1 MMRTQRNIFVTL
13 VLIGLIACLGIG
25 ALATV
30 ALITLRAV
38 KTPSILT
45 AESPSQEITRALP
58 TLRPPSR
65 LSTTETT
72 APTTASLPPDI
83 AAQMDEIEQQVIRIR
98 GLQPQAPLHRELLT
112 TSQLHQKVIDDFL
125 KDYTPAEVEKD
136 LTTLSLFGLLPHN
149 FDLYTLL
156 RDLYTEQIA
165 GFYDDETK
173 TMYVIQDEAFRGP
186 QRSTYAHEYTHALQD
201 QTFDFKG
208 GLKMTDE
215 TCEQQS
221 EYCAAVQ
228 SLIEGDAS
236 LTEQFWLLNAASPE
250 DRQQIQEFYQNYQ
263 SPVFDSTP
271 EFLQQDFLFPY
282 RQGLDFVLALYQK
295 GRWAAINAAFEKPP
309 LSTEQILHP
318 EKYPNDVPLEV
329 NLPDLS
335 PILTGYELYDEGEI
349 GEWYLYLILAY
360 AERQE
365 WRLSENTAAQAAAG
379 WGGDVYQVWRNPQS
393 GATLMLVNIRWD
405 SEKDAKEFYDVFQQ
419 YGTERWGNPLST
431 TATETRWQDP
441 TEEQSVLIRDKAQ
454 TIWVLGSDANAVKN
468 VLEAL
473 QSLIPQP

>member
-1 MMRTQRNIFVTL
+1 VGRS
-13 VLIGLIACLGIG
+13 GLIACLGIG
-25 ALATV
+25 TLATV
-30 ALITLRAV
+30 AVSAWRTAN
-38 KTPSILT
+38 TPTIPTTESATQET
-45 AESPSQEITRALP
+45 ARGLP
-58 TLRPPSR
+58 TLPPPSR
-65 LSTTETT
+65 LPTTETT
-72 APTTASLPPDI
+72 VPATVSLPPDI

-98 GLQPQAPLHRELLT
+98 GLQPRFSLRRELLT

-136 LTTLSLFGLLPHN
+136 VTTLSLFGLLPRN

-201 QTFDFKG
+201 QTFDFRG

-263 SPVFDSTP
+263 SPVFDTSP

-295 GRWAAINAAFEKPP
+295 GRWSAINAAFEKPP
-309 LSTEQILHP
+309 VSTEQILHP
-318 EKYPNDVPLEV
+318 EKYPNDAPLEV
-329 NLPDLS
+329 NVPDLS
-335 PILTGYELYDEGEI
+335 PVLTGYELYDEGEI

-360 AERQE
+360 GEKQA
-365 WRLSENTAAQAAAG
+365 WRLSESIAAQAAAG
-379 WGGDVYQVWRNPQS
+379 WGGDVYQVWRNPQN
-393 GATLMLVNIRWD
+393 GETLLLVNIRWD
-405 SEKDAKEFYDVFQQ
+405 SENDAKEFYDAFQQ
-419 YGTERWGNPLST
+419 YGVQRWGQPLSS
-431 TATETRWQDP
+431 TANASRWQES
-441 TEEQSVLIRDKAQ
+441 TAGQSILIREKSR
-454 TIWVLGSDANAVKN
+454 TLWILGSDAKAVTNA
-468 VLEAL
+468 LEAL
-473 QSLIPQP
+473 QTLIPQP

>member
-1 MMRTQRNIFVTL
+1 MRAQRNVLVTL

-25 ALATV
+25 TLATV
-30 ALITLRAV
+30 ALIALRTAN
-38 KTPSILT
+38 TPSIPTTESATQET
-45 AESPSQEITRALP
+45 ARGLP
-58 TLRPPSR
+58 TLPPPSR
-65 LSTTETT
+65 LPTTETT
-72 APTTASLPPDI
+72 VPATVSLPPDI

-98 GLQPQAPLHRELLT
+98 GLQPRFSLRRELLT

-136 LTTLSLFGLLPHN
+136 VTTLSLFGLLPRN

-201 QTFDFKG
+201 QTFDFRG

-263 SPVFDSTP
+263 SPVFDTSP

-295 GRWAAINAAFEKPP
+295 GRWSAINAAFEKPP
-309 LSTEQILHP
+309 VSTEQILHP
-318 EKYPNDVPLEV
+318 EKYPNDAPLEV
-329 NLPDLS
+329 NVPDLS
-335 PILTGYELYDEGEI
+335 PVLTGYELYDEGEI

-360 AERQE
+360 GEKQA
-365 WRLSENTAAQAAAG
+365 WRLSESIAAQAAAG
-379 WGGDVYQVWRNPQS
+379 WGGDVYQVWRNPQN
-393 GATLMLVNIRWD
+393 GETLLLVNIRWD
-405 SEKDAKEFYDVFQQ
+405 SENDAKEFYDAFQQ
-419 YGTERWGNPLST
+419 YGVQRWGQPLSS
-431 TATETRWQDP
+431 TANASRWQES
-441 TEEQSVLIRDKAQ
+441 TAGQSILIREKSR
-454 TIWVLGSDANAVKN
+454 TLWILGSDAKAVTNA
-468 VLEAL
+468 LEAL
-473 QSLIPQP
+473 QTLIPQP

>member
-1 MMRTQRNIFVTL
+1 MRTQRNVLVTL

-25 ALATV
+25 TLATV
-30 ALITLRAV
+30 ALIALRTAN
-38 KTPSILT
+38 TPSIPTTESATQET
-45 AESPSQEITRALP
+45 ARGLP
-58 TLRPPSR
+58 TLHPPSR
-65 LSTTETT
+65 LPTTETT
-72 APTTASLPPDI
+72 VPATVSLPPDI

-98 GLQPQAPLHRELLT
+98 GLQPRFSLRRELLT

-136 LTTLSLFGLLPHN
+136 VTTLSLFGLLPRN

-201 QTFDFKG
+201 QTFDFRG

-263 SPVFDSTP
+263 SPVFDTSP

-295 GRWAAINAAFEKPP
+295 GRWSAINAAFEKPP
-309 LSTEQILHP
+309 VSTEQILHP
-318 EKYPNDVPLEV
+318 EKYPYDAPLEV
-329 NLPDLS
+329 NVPDLS
-335 PILTGYELYDEGEI
+335 PVLTGYELYDEGEI

-360 AERQE
+360 GEKQA
-365 WRLSENTAAQAAAG
+365 WRLSESIAAQAAAG
-379 WGGDVYQVWRNPQS
+379 WGGDVYQVWRNPQN
-393 GATLMLVNIRWD
+393 GETLLLVNIRWD
-405 SEKDAKEFYDVFQQ
+405 SENDAKEFYDAFQQ
-419 YGTERWGNPLST
+419 YGVQRWGQPLSS
-431 TATETRWQDP
+431 TANASRWQES
-441 TEEQSVLIRDKAQ
+441 TAGQSILIREKSR
-454 TIWVLGSDANAVKN
+454 TLWILGSDAKAVTNA
-468 VLEAL
+468 LEAL
-473 QSLIPQP
+473 QTLIPQP

>member
-1 MMRTQRNIFVTL
+1 MRAQRNVLVTL

-25 ALATV
+25 TLATV
-30 ALITLRAV
+30 ALIALRTAN
-38 KTPSILT
+38 TPSIPTTESATQET
-45 AESPSQEITRALP
+45 ARGLP
-58 TLRPPSR
+58 TLHPPSR
-65 LSTTETT
+65 LPTTETT
-72 APTTASLPPDI
+72 VPATVSLPPDI

-98 GLQPQAPLHRELLT
+98 GLQPRFSLRRELLT

-136 LTTLSLFGLLPHN
+136 VTTLSLFGLLPRN

-201 QTFDFKG
+201 QTFDFRG

-263 SPVFDSTP
+263 SPVFDTSP

-295 GRWAAINAAFEKPP
+295 GRWSAINAAFEKPP
-309 LSTEQILHP
+309 VSTEQILHP
-318 EKYPNDVPLEV
+318 EKYPNDAPLEV
-329 NLPDLS
+329 NVPDLS
-335 PILTGYELYDEGEI
+335 PVLTGYELYDEGEI

-360 AERQE
+360 GEKQA
-365 WRLSENTAAQAAAG
+365 WRLSESIAAQAAAG
-379 WGGDVYQVWRNPQS
+379 WGGDVYQVWRNPQN
-393 GATLMLVNIRWD
+393 GETLLLVNIRWD
-405 SEKDAKEFYDVFQQ
+405 SENDAKEFYDAFQQ
-419 YGTERWGNPLST
+419 YGVQRWGQPLSS
-431 TATETRWQDP
+431 TANASRWQES
-441 TEEQSVLIRDKAQ
+441 TAGQSILIREKSR
-454 TIWVLGSDANAVKN
+454 TLWILGSDAKAVTNA
-468 VLEAL
+468 LEAL
-473 QSLIPQP
+473 QTLIPQP

>member
-1 MMRTQRNIFVTL
+1 MRTQRNVLVTL

-25 ALATV
+25 TLATV
-30 ALITLRAV
+30 ALIALRTAN
-38 KTPSILT
+38 TPTIPTTESATQET
-45 AESPSQEITRALP
+45 ARGLP
-58 TLRPPSR
+58 TLPPPSR
-65 LSTTETT
+65 LPTTETT
-72 APTTASLPPDI
+72 VPATVSLPPDI

-98 GLQPQAPLHRELLT
+98 GLQPRFSLRRELLT

-136 LTTLSLFGLLPHN
+136 VTTLSLFGLLPRN

-201 QTFDFKG
+201 QTFDFRG

-263 SPVFDSTP
+263 SPVFDTSP

-295 GRWAAINAAFEKPP
+295 GRWSAINAAFEKPP
-309 LSTEQILHP
+309 VSTEQILHP
-318 EKYPNDVPLEV
+318 EKYPNDAPLEV
-329 NLPDLS
+329 NVPDLS
-335 PILTGYELYDEGEI
+335 PVLTGYELYDEGEI
-349 GEWYLYLILAY
+349 GEWYFYLILAY
-360 AERQE
+360 GEKQA
-365 WRLSENTAAQAAAG
+365 WRLSESIAAQAAAG
-379 WGGDVYQVWRNPQS
+379 WGGDVYQVWRNPQN
-393 GATLMLVNIRWD
+393 GETLLLVNIRWD
-405 SEKDAKEFYDVFQQ
+405 SENDAKEFYDAFQQ
-419 YGTERWGNPLST
+419 YGVQRWGQPLSS
-431 TATETRWQDP
+431 TANASRWQES
-441 TEEQSVLIRDKAQ
+441 TAGQSILIREKSR
-454 TIWVLGSDANAVKN
+454 TLWILGSDAKAVTNA
-468 VLEAL
+468 LEAL
-473 QSLIPQP
+473 QTLVPQP

>member
-1 MMRTQRNIFVTL
+1 MRTQRNVLVTL

-25 ALATV
+25 TLATV
-30 ALITLRAV
+30 ALIALRTAN
-38 KTPSILT
+38 TPSIPTTEPATQET
-45 AESPSQEITRALP
+45 ARGLP
-58 TLRPPSR
+58 TLHPPSR
-65 LSTTETT
+65 LPTTETT
-72 APTTASLPPDI
+72 VPATVSLPPDI

-98 GLQPQAPLHRELLT
+98 GLQPRFSLRRELLT

-136 LTTLSLFGLLPHN
+136 VTTLSLFGLLPRN

-201 QTFDFKG
+201 QTFDFRG

-263 SPVFDSTP
+263 SPVFDTSP

-295 GRWAAINAAFEKPP
+295 GRWSAINAAFEKPP
-309 LSTEQILHP
+309 VSTEQILHP
-318 EKYPNDVPLEV
+318 EKYPNDAPLEV
-329 NLPDLS
+329 NVPDLS
-335 PILTGYELYDEGEI
+335 PVLTGYELYDEGEI

-360 AERQE
+360 GEKQA
-365 WRLSENTAAQAAAG
+365 WRLSESIAAQAAAG
-379 WGGDVYQVWRNPQS
+379 WGGDVYQVWRNPQN
-393 GATLMLVNIRWD
+393 GKTLLLVNIRWD
-405 SEKDAKEFYDVFQQ
+405 SENDAKEFYDAFQQ
-419 YGTERWGNPLST
+419 YGVQRWGQPLSS
-431 TATETRWQDP
+431 TANASRWQES
-441 TEEQSVLIRDKAQ
+441 TAGQSILIREKSR
-454 TIWVLGSDANAVKN
+454 TLWILGSDAKAVTNA
-468 VLEAL
+468 LEAL
-473 QSLIPQP
+473 QTLIPQP

>member
-1 MMRTQRNIFVTL
+1 MRTQRNVLVTL

-25 ALATV
+25 TLATV
-30 ALITLRAV
+30 ALIALRTAN
-38 KTPSILT
+38 TPSIPTTESATQET
-45 AESPSQEITRALP
+45 ARGLP
-58 TLRPPSR
+58 TLPPPSR
-65 LSTTETT
+65 LPTTETT
-72 APTTASLPPDI
+72 VPAAVSLPPDI

-98 GLQPQAPLHRELLT
+98 GLQPRFSLRRELLT

-136 LTTLSLFGLLPHN
+136 VTTLSLFGLLPRN

-201 QTFDFKG
+201 QTFDFRG

-263 SPVFDSTP
+263 SPVFDTSP

-295 GRWAAINAAFEKPP
+295 GRWSAINAAFEKPP
-309 LSTEQILHP
+309 VSTEQILHP

-329 NLPDLS
+329 NVPDLS
-335 PILTGYELYDEGEI
+335 PVLTGYELYDEGEI

-360 AERQE
+360 GEKQA
-365 WRLSENTAAQAAAG
+365 WRLSESIAAQAAAG
-379 WGGDVYQVWRNPQS
+379 WGGDVYQVWRKPQN
-393 GATLMLVNIRWD
+393 GETLLLVNIRWD
-405 SEKDAKEFYDVFQQ
+405 SENDAKEFYDAFQQ
-419 YGTERWGNPLST
+419 YGVQRWGQPLSS
-431 TATETRWQDP
+431 TANASHWQES
-441 TEEQSVLIRDKAQ
+441 TAGQSILIREKSR
-454 TIWVLGSDANAVKN
+454 TLWILGSDAKAVTNA
-468 VLEAL
+468 LEAL
-473 QSLIPQP
+473 QTLIPQP